1 MTDQHERAAA
11 TQQGSCG
18 NVAVLG
24 CQSKGALRVDTAFWI
39 RNGEPLEKRSDAW
52 APPICMQQ
60 TDEDEE
66 DVDYKGRPALS
77 GQWGNLHSVQS
88 QADADKATSHSHHH
102 HSKPDVH

>member
-1 MTDQHERAAA
+1 M
-11 TQQGSCG
+11 
-18 NVAVLG
+18 
-24 CQSKGALRVDTAFWI
+24 DTAFWI